1 MGNFA
6 RHCLSVA
13 ALFVCSGTLHAQ
25 SGTSLLNGDP
35 FACFTMLDDRPG
47 NASLST
53 IAVDGQGFSLAWD
66 LRILDATANAWD
78 VRLRCFDT
86 RPVSKGDIIVATFW
100 MRAITPGQGQT
111 QGNAT
116 FVFER
121 RASPYD
127 SPYDKDASFTASAGS
142 TWQRFDVAFQA
153 GDNCTGATLSQS
165 YNLSFWVGYAGQEVQ
180 IGGFSILDYGPNADV
195 DKLNLPAPWPYAGRE
210 PNAQWRRKALD
221 RIERIRKADVAV
233 VLRDSAG
240 KPLAGVPVHLQM
252 KKHAF
257 GWGTAID
264 ATQLSSNAAYAEA
277 VKDNFNKVA
286 LVDDLA
292 GTALESKQTN
302 GQPSADYGLNWA
314 QDNGFT
320 MVRGHDIIRSGE
332 PGSPADMRKMRK
344 ANSADAA
351 ALSKRIDDHVKQV
364 ATFAKGRVTEWD
376 VVNEPSSKLDT
387 AAVPGESAMAHW
399 FQLAREYDPESKL
412 YLDDA
417 CIGGACDADQRRI
430 DSTANLVKGLVS
442 AGAPIDALGL
452 RSHFDTNL
460 TPPERALDYFDY
472 WANSFKSGL
481 QLQVTEFDVNVP
493 FETVQADYTRD
504 YMLAAFSHPA
514 MTGFVMRGFWEG
526 QHPLPR
532 AAMLRLDWSE
542 KANYKVWRDL
552 VYKQWW
558 TDVTGATSSDGV
570 FHTRAFLGD
579 YDVSYTINGVTTT
592 VPLIL
597 KSGQLNYATAG
608 STSAAPTFDATT
620 VTNAASHLSG
630 PVAPGE
636 MVTISGAGIGLAEA
650 EESTF
655 DDEGKLPT
663 VLAFTRVLFDGTPA
677 AVLAVSQGQV
687 TAIVPEAVQGTTK
700 IVVETLNVQSA
711 AVSVPVATE
720 APALFTCYG
729 AARTPLMFPQSGPL
743 VLSCDRGAAV
753 AAPGGTVVFFATGL
767 GSGVNQVLF
776 DGKPTSAC
784 KAAAISQTSP
794 GVWEVDTCIPTSA
807 AVGSINVQMQ
817 SGASLSA
824 STLVNIRLSP
834 FAKPGRNHP

>member
-13 ALFVCSGTLHAQ
+13 ALLVCCRALLAQ
-25 SGTSLLNGDP
+25 SGTALLNGDP
-35 FACFTMLDDRPG
+35 FGCFTTLDGSPG
-47 NASLST
+47 DASLST
-53 IAVDGQGFSLAWD
+53 VAVDGQGFSVAWD
-66 LRILDATANAWD
+66 LRTSNATANAED

-86 RPVSKGDIIVATFW
+86 RPVLKGDIIVATFW
-100 MRAITPGQGQT
+100 MRAITPGQGQA

-121 RASPYD
+121 GA

-142 TWQRFDVAFQA
+142 AWQRFDVAFQA
-153 GDNCTGATLSQS
+153 SDNYTGASQSSS
-165 YNLSFWVGYAGQEVQ
+165 YNLSFRVGYAGQEVQ
-180 IGGFSILDYGPNADV
+180 IGGFSILDYGPDADV
-195 DKLNLPAPWPYAGRE
+195 DRLNLPPPWPYAGHD
-210 PNAQWRRKALD
+210 PDAPWRRKALD
-221 RIERIRKADVAV
+221 RIERLRKADVAV

-240 KPLAGVPVHLQM
+240 TPLAGVPVHLQM

-264 ATQLSSNAAYAEA
+264 TAQLAGNAAYARAIE
-277 VKDNFNKVA
+277 DNFNKIA
-286 LVDDLA
+286 LEDDLKW
-292 GTALESKQTN
+292 TPFESKKIN

-314 QDNGFT
+314 KDNGFT
-320 MVRGHDIIRSGE
+320 MVRGQSTVPPGESGV
-332 PGSPADMRKMRK
+332 PADVRKMLT
-344 ANSADAA
+344 ANPVDAA
-351 ALSKRIDDHVKQV
+351 ALSKRIDDHFRQV
-364 ATFAKGRVTEWD
+364 VTSTRGRVTEWNVASEPYSNHD
-376 VVNEPSSKLDT
+376 V
-387 AAVPGESAMAHW
+387 AAASGESAMAHW

-417 CIGGACDADQRRI
+417 CIGGACGADRRHI
-430 DSTANLVKGLVS
+430 DFTSNLVKGLVS
-442 AGAPIDALGL
+442 AGAPLDALGL

-472 WANSFKSGL
+472 WATSFKSGL

-514 MTGFVMRGFWEG
+514 MTGFMMRGFWEG
-526 QHPLPR
+526 QHVLPR
-532 AAMLRLDWSE
+532 AAMLRRDWSE
-542 KANYKVWRDL
+542 KPNYKVWRDL

-558 TDVTGATSSDGV
+558 TDVTGATASDGV

-579 YDVSYTINGVTTT
+579 YDVSYTLNGVTRA
-592 VPLIL
+592 VPLTL

-608 STSAAPTFDATT
+608 SAADAPQFDATT
-620 VTNAASHLSG
+620 VTNAASHLAG

-636 MVTISGAGIGLAEA
+636 MVTISGTGIGLAEA
-650 EESTF
+650 QESTF

-677 AVLAVSQGQV
+677 SVLAVSQGQV
-687 TAIVPEAVQGTTK
+687 TAIVPAAVQGTTK

-711 AVSVPVATE
+711 AVSVPVATQS
-720 APALFTCYG
+720 PALFTCYG

-753 AAPGGTVVFFATGL
+753 AAAGGAVVFFATGL

-776 DGKPTSAC
+776 DGKPAPAC

-794 GVWEVDTCIPTSA
+794 GVWEVDTCIPAGA
-807 AVGSINVQMQ
+807 AVGTVEVQMQ
-817 SGASLSA
+817 SGASQSA

-834 FAKPGRNHP
+834 FEKPGRYQP